1 MRAAVAPWV
10 DGHSLAHV
18 AFGGG
23 VEGGQLHCAGIL
35 WSHLKQ
41 HFLEGVKLIVFVHI
55 ILVDLRTN
63 SHDRRKPPTLNRI
76 SPLVDSG

>member
-1 MRAAVAPWV
+1 MHIRVYIHS
-10 DGHSLAHV
+10 HSLSHV

-41 HFLEGVKLIVFVHI
+41 HFLERVKRVIFVHV
-55 ILVDLRTN
+55 ILVDLKEEN
-63 SHDRRKPPTLNRI
+63 ILKAPKNPKK
-76 SPLVDSG
+76 